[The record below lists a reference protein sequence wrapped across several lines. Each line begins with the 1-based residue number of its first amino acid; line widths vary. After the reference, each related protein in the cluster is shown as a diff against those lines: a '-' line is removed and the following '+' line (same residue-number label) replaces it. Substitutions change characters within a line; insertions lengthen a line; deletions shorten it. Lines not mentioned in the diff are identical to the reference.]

1 MANNPIITTST
12 VQMPKQDWDK
22 FIQDFNKVIDLLT
35 KISHNVALMT
45 DHYDGLVEQQRLLTR
60 MVTKPLDEK
69 LGEQEARYDQ
79 DKEDG
84 DPFV

>member
-1 MANNPIITTST
+1 MANNPIVTTST